1 MHRGFVGDRR
11 HRKGN
16 GKTVAAVREVVKLYL
31 KGHHRIYSNIWLAV
45 PHILIS
51 ATDLIKLGKDPE
63 SLRHSIIFIDEIQ
76 NVFNSIGKGTA
87 NLVFNFIQNQ
97 TRKGDTHLYW
107 TSQRAANVDNRIVD
121 DAMLFHCSKWHFDGQ
136 RCLDSEDVCHKE
148 HFIKVINIFSK
159 AGYAFRLNDYVVDL
173 YDTSEVVPLAFFQH
187 EKIRAEIRE
196 DHGRPGKAGP
206 AIETNAMG
214 NGPEV
219 LFVGELQR
227 ILGKRAIIRH
237 NARYNDGNISLYD
250 VEVEHE
256 GKLHLF
262 DVVGSVHSDKGNM
275 RLITDHKDWGDMIAM
290 ADSRHALPW
299 LAFKNGTGWKA
310 LEISRGAEWIR
321 LKGKITMTQKRMGA
335 ACDVSGIF

>member
-31 KGHHRIYSNIWLAV
+31 KRHHRIYSNIWLAV

-63 SLRHSIIFIDEIQ
+63 SLKHSIIFIDEIQ

-121 DAMLFHCSKWHFDGQ
+121 DAMLFHCSKWHFNGS
-136 RCLDSEDVCHKE
+136 RCLDSEDVCRQE
-148 HFIKVINIFSK
+148 HFIKVINIYSK
-159 AGYAFRLNDYVVDL
+159 AGYAFRLNEYVVDL

-187 EKIRAEIRE
+187 EEIRKE
-196 DHGRPGKAGP
+196 MKAS
-206 AIETNAMG
+206 TNAMEGPGIKNNSFG
-214 NGPEV
+214 NAA
-219 LFVGELQR
+219 ELEYIKELRQV
-227 ILGKRAIIRH
+227 LGKKVIIRH
-237 NARYNDGNISLYD
+237 NAQHNDGRTSLYD
-250 VEVEHE
+250 VEVEYH
-256 GKLHLF
+256 GQLFLF
-262 DVVGSVHSDKGNM
+262 DVVGMSTEEKSKNP
-275 RLITDHKDWGDMIAM
+275 RLHTKHKNWGDKIE
-290 ADSRHALPW
+290 
-299 LAFKNGTGWKA
+299 LARERNAHGYIVFRNGSGWKG
-310 LEISRGAEWIR
+310 LEIDRQAEWIK
-321 LKGKITMTQKRMGA
+321 LKGKVTLTEKRMKA
-335 ACDVSGIF
+335 AIDVNAIFN

>member
-31 KGHHRIYSNIWLAV
+31 KNRYRIYSNIWLAV

-51 ATDLIKLGKDPE
+51 APDLIKLGKDPE
-63 SLRHSIIFIDEIQ
+63 SLKHSIIFIDEIQ
-76 NVFNSIGKGTA
+76 NIFNSIGKGTA

-121 DAMLFHCSKWHFDGQ
+121 DVMLFHCSKYHFDGQ

-148 HFIKVINIFSK
+148 HFIKVINIYSK
-159 AGYAFRLNDYVVDL
+159 AGYAFKLSEYVVDL

-187 EKIRAEIRE
+187 EKIRKEIRE
-196 DHGRPGKAGP
+196 DQDQPGTGP
-206 AIETNAMG
+206 AIRTNAMG
-214 NGPEV
+214 NDLEV
-219 LFVGELQR
+219 LFIGELQKV
-227 ILGKRAIIRH
+227 LGKRVIIRH
-237 NARYNDGNISLYD
+237 NARYNDSNISLYD
-250 VEVEHE
+250 VEVEHG

-262 DVVGSVHSDKGNM
+262 DVVGSSHSEKGNM
-275 RLITDHKDWGDMIAM
+275 RLTTDHKNWGDMISL

-299 LAFKNGTGWKA
+299 LAFRNGTGWKVM
-310 LEISRGAEWIR
+310 EISRKADYIN
-321 LKGKITMTQKRMGA
+321 LKGKITMTKKRMGA
-335 ACDVSGIF
+335 AKDVQGIF